1 MDVERNKAFAQ
12 RIAALCREFDAY
24 NLDIRFTLQE
34 PGPQPF
40 EEARMTFHQGRHGSA
55 GTINLIVT
63 THVGDFPEELDDAA

>member
-1 MDVERNKAFAQ
+1 
-12 RIAALCREFDAY
+12 LS
-24 NLDIRFTLQE
+24 E